1 MCILDPDVT
10 SDMSGTVAAVKE
22 AKQEEH
28 DKEKKDKEEQK
39 DTFVDPSILSDL
51 NKTPEEIVPPR
62 LERLWSYICDL
73 TSGHNVTTM
82 AWSKVNPVS

>member
-1 MCILDPDVT
+1 MCILDPNVT
-10 SDMSGTVAAVKE
+10 SDTSGTVAAVKE

-39 DTFVDPSILSDL
+39 EAFTDPSILSDL

-62 LERLWSYICDL
+62 LERLWSYRCDL
-73 TSGHNVTTM
+73 TNGHSVCSM

>member
-10 SDMSGTVAAVKE
+10 SDTSATVAAVKE

-39 DTFVDPSILSDL
+39 DAFVDPSILSDL

-62 LERLWSYICDL
+62 LERLWSYGCDL
-73 TSGHNVTTM
+73 TNGHSVSSM